1 MGLLTRNKK
10 HKSHKKKVL
19 IADDDIQVRQL
30 LSSILKKDY
39 TVFTARDGKEAID
52 LALNEKPDLILMD
65 ILMPNMD
72 GYTACSVIKSKAET
86 RSTPLIM
93 ITGIAH
99 ELNRSFSEKIGADGY
114 ITKPFDCQALKDK
127 INLLLGHVPSI

>member
-1 MGLLTRNKK
+1 MGLLTRNKR
-10 HKSHKKKVL
+10 HKKRVL
-19 IADDDIQVRQL
+19 IADDDVQVGQL

-52 LALNEKPDLILMD
+52 LAYNKKPDLILMD

-72 GYTACSVIKSKAET
+72 GYTACSVIKSDPET
-86 RSTPLIM
+86 RSIPLIM
-93 ITGIAH
+93 ITGIGH
-99 ELNRSFSEKIGADGY
+99 ELNKSFSEKIGADGY

>member
-1 MGLLTRNKK
+1 MGLLTKNKR
-10 HKSHKKKVL
+10 HKKRVL

-30 LSSILKKDY
+30 LSSILEKDY

-52 LALNEKPDLILMD
+52 LAYNEKPDLILMD

-72 GYTACSVIKSKAET
+72 GYTACSVIKSDPET
-86 RSTPLIM
+86 RSIPLIM
-93 ITGIAH
+93 ITGIGH
-99 ELNRSFSEKIGADGY
+99 ELNKSFSEKIGADGY

-127 INLLLGHVPSI
+127 INLLLDRVSTI

>member
-1 MGLLTRNKK
+1 MGLLTKNKR
-10 HKSHKKKVL
+10 HKKRVL

-72 GYTACSVIKSKAET
+72 GYTACSVIKSNPET
-86 RSTPLIM
+86 RSIPLLM
-93 ITGIAH
+93 ITGIGH
-99 ELNRSFSEKIGADGY
+99 ELNKSFSEKIGADGY

-127 INLLLGHVPSI
+127 INLLLGHVPPI

>member
-1 MGLLTRNKK
+1 MGLLASNKR
-10 HKSHKKKVL
+10 HKKKVL

-30 LSSILKKDY
+30 LSSILKNDY
-39 TVFTARDGKEAID
+39 TVLTARDGREAID

-72 GYTACSVIKSKAET
+72 GYTACSVIKSDPET
-86 RSTPLIM
+86 RSIPLIM
-93 ITGIAH
+93 ITGIDH
-99 ELNRSFSEKIGADGY
+99 KLNRSFSEKIGADGY
-114 ITKPFDCQALKDK
+114 LTKPFDCQVLQDK